1 MLKGDG
7 NLGRRTVMFLY
18 LDQLLLKDWW
28 RSPESVL
35 LTSKEKEDCL
45 SRTRLRFGECFLL
58 MLRLEEE
65 EETDRPTYT
74 QMHFSNDAKLYC
86 DIVDFW
92 KDNLSAFGKFS
103 GP

>member
-1 MLKGDG
+1 
-7 NLGRRTVMFLY
+7 
-18 LDQLLLKDWW
+18 
-28 RSPESVL
+28 
-35 LTSKEKEDCL
+35 
-45 SRTRLRFGECFLL
+45 
-58 MLRLEEE
+58 MLRLEEEEE